1 MGVTF
6 QSRHSKLVTMD
17 PSRVLSFGMDFIL
30 SKECTTGEIKKEIES
45 EMCFTDKVRSGSTSP
60 GSNRSSPSPSSRTSS
75 PVRSSPS
82 PCESPR
88 AVSPPGALFPHMPP
102 FLLQRMKQDIP
113 TALPQLPLKCNL
125 RKHKADRKPR
135 TPFTNEQLAKLEKK
149 YIEKSYLSISE
160 RAEFAESLNLSD
172 TQVKIWFQNRR
183 AKAKRLEEAEAYQNT
198 LESTARNISL
208 IPPSLIPGLLAGRG
222 MPFPM
227 N

>member
-1 MGVTF
+1 
-6 QSRHSKLVTMD
+6 MD
-17 PSRVLSFGMDFIL
+17 QSRVLSFGMDFIL
-30 SKECTTGEIKKEIES
+30 SEKCTAGDNKDS
-45 EMCFTDKVRSGSTSP
+45 ELCLKSTVRSGSTSP

-82 PCESPR
+82 PSESPR
-88 AVSPPGALFPHMPP
+88 PVSPPRSQLFPPAAMFPHMPP
-102 FLLQRMKQDIP
+102 FLLQRMQPEIP
-113 TALPQLPLKCNL
+113 TSLPQLPLKCTL

-160 RAEFAESLNLSD
+160 RAEFAESLDLSD

-183 AKAKRLEEAEAYQNT
+183 AKAKRLEEAEAYQST

-222 MPFPM
+222 MPFPL